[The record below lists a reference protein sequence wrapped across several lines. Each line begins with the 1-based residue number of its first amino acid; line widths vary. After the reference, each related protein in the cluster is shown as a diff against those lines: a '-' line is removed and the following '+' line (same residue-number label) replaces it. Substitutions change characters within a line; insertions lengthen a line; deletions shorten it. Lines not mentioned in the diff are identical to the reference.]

1 MKTVQLDD
9 TDSQTRPGEV
19 FTPLSDALDT
29 TGLAINYYEEAP
41 GESIGLCYHRHH
53 EQEEVFYVLSG
64 TATFET
70 ETGDVAVG
78 PNELIRFEPGEWQQ
92 GTNREDERLRVL
104 ALGAPREQGL
114 TDLRRECE
122 ACGER
127 TPAEETVDQTDE
139 ALVFSC
145 KVCGTETGRY
155 AI

>member
-41 GESIGLCYHRHH
+41 GKSIGDCYHRHH

-64 TATFET
+64 TVTFET

-78 PNELIRFEPGEWQQ
+78 PNELIRFAPGEWQQ
-92 GTNREDERLRVL
+92 GTNRGDERLRVL
-104 ALGAPREQGL
+104 ALGAPREEGP

-122 ACGER
+122 ACSDR
-127 TPAEETVDQTDE
+127 TPAASEWTGDE
-139 ALVFSC
+139 LVFSC
-145 KVCGTETGRY
+145 EVCGTETGRY
-155 AI
+155 TI